1 MGLHC
6 EPLEPSNRFAS
17 IVVSAVFVGVLALA
31 GCSTTPLPQE
41 TPKQAMVVANFDL
54 NKCQELDAGLF
65 RCPAVDKPLCN
76 PDFTR
81 TDVDCLHVG
90 KKGELMLQQ

>member
-6 EPLEPSNRFAS
+6 ELLKPNNRLA
-17 IVVSAVFVGVLALA
+17 IVVASAVLGAVLALA
-31 GCSTTPLPQE
+31 GCSTTGLPQE
-41 TPKQAMVVANFDL
+41 TAKQAMVVANFDL
-54 NKCQELDAGLF
+54 NKCQELDVGLF

-90 KKGELMLQQ
+90 KKGELMMQQ

>member
-1 MGLHC
+1 MRFHSKSLR
-6 EPLEPSNRFAS
+6 PANRFAM
-17 IVVSAVFVGVLALA
+17 IAAAIAAGGFTLG
-31 GCSTTPLPQE
+31 GCSTTPPPQE

-65 RCPAVDKPLCN
+65 RCPAVDKPLCI
-76 PDFTR
+76 PDFVR

-90 KKGELMLQQ
+90 KKGELMMQQ

>member
-1 MGLHC
+1 MRFHS
-6 EPLEPSNRFAS
+6 EPLKPRNRFAT
-17 IVVSAVFVGVLALA
+17 IAATVAVAGFTLA
-31 GCSTTPLPQE
+31 GCSTTPPPQE
-41 TPKQAMVVANFDL
+41 TPKQALVVANFDL

-76 PDFTR
+76 PDFVR

-90 KKGELMLQQ
+90 KKGELMTQQ

>member
-6 EPLEPSNRFAS
+6 KLLKPGNRLAT
-17 IVVSAVFVGVLALA
+17 IVAGAVFSGVLALA
-31 GCSTTPLPQE
+31 GCSTTPVPQE
-41 TPKQAMVVANFDL
+41 TAKQAMVVANFDL
-54 NKCQELDAGLF
+54 NKCQELDVGLF

-76 PDFTR
+76 PDFAR

-90 KKGELMLQQ
+90 KKGELMMQQ